1 MIEMELSMGQI
12 TELNL
17 GDFTRRNSGDVTW
30 EDIFQWIF
38 YLMDINGILK
48 DIHYIKNKRYVL
60 LANILIF

>member
-48 DIHYIKNKRYVL
+48 DII
-60 LANILIF
+60 

>member
-1 MIEMELSMGQI
+1 MGQI

-17 GDFTRRNSGDVTW
+17 GDFTRRNIGDVTW

-48 DIHYIKNKRYVL
+48 DIHSIKIKDM
-60 LANILIF
+60 FC

>member
-1 MIEMELSMGQI
+1 MGQI

-17 GDFTRRNSGDVTW
+17 GDFTRRNIGDVTW

>member
-1 MIEMELSMGQI
+1 MGQI
-12 TELNL
+12 TELNR
-17 GDFTRRNSGDVTW
+17 GDFTRRNIGDVTW

>member
-1 MIEMELSMGQI
+1 MELWMGQI
-12 TELNL
+12 TELNR
-17 GDFTRRNSGDVTW
+17 GDFTRRNIGDVTW

>member
-1 MIEMELSMGQI
+1 MGQI

-48 DIHYIKNKRYVL
+48 DIHYMKNKRYVL

>member
-1 MIEMELSMGQI
+1 MGQI

-38 YLMDINGILK
+38 YLMDINGVLK
-48 DIHYIKNKRYVL
+48 DIHYMKNKRYVL